1 MAYIIDLDYQRL
13 LDFANGYT
21 ICGETIVASTT
32 PIIDVGPALAY
43 CAANG
48 WTVMN
53 IIGQPGRVTYY
64 LTSASASTATNTEPY
79 AGHEGEYASPAG
91 INTGTNSLSGN
102 YNIPEYGVGAS
113 TPVESNTTAEGDN

>member
-21 ICGETIVASTT
+21 ICGETIVASPT

-43 CAANG
+43 CASAG

-64 LTSASASTATNTEPY
+64 LTSTSMSTATNTETY
-79 AGHEGEYASPAG
+79 AGHEGEYASPSG
-91 INTGTNSLSGN
+91 LNTGTNSLSGN
-102 YNIPEYGVGAS
+102 YNIPEYGVGGA
-113 TPVESNTTAEGDN
+113 TLVESNTTSEGDN